1 MKNIIKTIRSSS
13 IIIILSISFSVFAY
27 GQSDDHLKRAIS
39 AMETGLFEESL
50 KQLNYALNDD
60 PKNAQVHKLR
70 ALLFEALG
78 KKEKAIR
85 AVSYTHLR
93 AHETGRNLVCR
104 LLLEKKEKAI
114 KAWNDCIRYSKD
126 QNMIKEARIHLNYLN
141 GI

>member
-1 MKNIIKTIRSSS
+1 MKNIINETKSRL
-13 IIIILSISFSVFAY
+13 IIIITSISLTVFTH
-27 GQSDDHLKRAIS
+27 GQSENHLKRAIS
-39 AMETGLFEESL
+39 AMEIGLFEESL

-70 ALLFEALG
+70 ALLFEA
-78 KKEKAIR
+78 
-85 AVSYTHLR
+85 
-93 AHETGRNLVCR
+93 
-104 LLLEKKEKAI
+104 LEKKEKAI

>member
-1 MKNIIKTIRSSS
+1 MKNIINKTRL
-13 IIIILSISFSVFAY
+13 IIIIISILLSVFTY
-27 GQSDDHLKRAIS
+27 GQSDNHLKRAIS

-70 ALLFEALG
+70 ALLFEAL
-78 KKEKAIR
+78 
-85 AVSYTHLR
+85 
-93 AHETGRNLVCR
+93 
-104 LLLEKKEKAI
+104 EKKEKAI

>member
-1 MKNIIKTIRSSS
+1 MKNIIETIRYSS
-13 IIIILSISFSVFAY
+13 IIIIISISFSVFGY
-27 GQSDDHLKRAIS
+27 GQSDNHLKRAIS

-78 KKEKAIR
+78 KKEKAI
-85 AVSYTHLR
+85 
-93 AHETGRNLVCR
+93 
-104 LLLEKKEKAI
+104 

>member
-1 MKNIIKTIRSSS
+1 MKNIIETIRYSS
-13 IIIILSISFSVFAY
+13 IIIIISILLSVFTY
-27 GQSDDHLKRAIS
+27 GQSDNHLKRAIS

-70 ALLFEALG
+70 ALLFEAL
-78 KKEKAIR
+78 
-85 AVSYTHLR
+85 
-93 AHETGRNLVCR
+93 
-104 LLLEKKEKAI
+104 EKKEKAI

>member
-1 MKNIIKTIRSSS
+1 MKNIIKIIRSSL
-13 IIIILSISFSVFAY
+13 IIIIVSISFSVFIY
-27 GQSDDHLKRAIS
+27 GQSDNHLKRAIS

-70 ALLFEALG
+70 ALLFEAL
-78 KKEKAIR
+78 
-85 AVSYTHLR
+85 
-93 AHETGRNLVCR
+93 
-104 LLLEKKEKAI
+104 EKKEKAI

-126 QNMIKEARIHLNYLN
+126 QSMIQEAKIHLNHLN

>member
-1 MKNIIKTIRSSS
+1 MKNIIKTTKSRL
-13 IIIILSISFSVFAY
+13 IIIITLLSLSVFTY
-27 GQSDDHLKRAIS
+27 GQSENHLKRAIS

-70 ALLFEALG
+70 ALLFEAL
-78 KKEKAIR
+78 
-85 AVSYTHLR
+85 
-93 AHETGRNLVCR
+93 
-104 LLLEKKEKAI
+104 EKKEKAI

>member
-1 MKNIIKTIRSSS
+1 MKNIINKTKSRL
-13 IIIILSISFSVFAY
+13 IIIITSISLTVFTH
-27 GQSDDHLKRAIS
+27 GQSENHLKRAIS
-39 AMETGLFEESL
+39 AMEIGLFEESL

-70 ALLFEALG
+70 ALLFEA
-78 KKEKAIR
+78 
-85 AVSYTHLR
+85 
-93 AHETGRNLVCR
+93 
-104 LLLEKKEKAI
+104 LEKKEKAI

>member
-1 MKNIIKTIRSSS
+1 MKNIINKTKFRL
-13 IIIILSISFSVFAY
+13 IIIITSISLSVFTY
-27 GQSDDHLKRAIS
+27 GQSENHLKRAIS

-50 KQLNYALNDD
+50 KQIDHALNDN

-70 ALLFEALG
+70 ALLYEA
-78 KKEKAIR
+78 
-85 AVSYTHLR
+85 
-93 AHETGRNLVCR
+93 
-104 LLLEKKEKAI
+104 LEKKEKAI